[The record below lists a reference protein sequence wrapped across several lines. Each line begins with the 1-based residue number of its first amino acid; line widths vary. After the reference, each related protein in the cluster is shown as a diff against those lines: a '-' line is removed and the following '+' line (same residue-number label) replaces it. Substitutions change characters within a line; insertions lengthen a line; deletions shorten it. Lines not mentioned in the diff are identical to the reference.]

1 MKNLA
6 RHIELLLRDNDCVI
20 LPGFGGFIAHDVP
33 AYYVSEEGLY
43 YPPSRSISFNASI
56 TMNDGLLAQSYMK
69 SYQVDYARANYM
81 IDVAVEQ
88 LTDMLDEEGIATLPH
103 IGTLTQDI
111 NQSLQ
116 FVADEAGIASPLHFG
131 LGSFLIKDLAQLVN
145 APHKAEPTITHTTK
159 TIDLHIRKDVLR
171 RVVSTAA
178 VFLLLLMVALPTGD
192 HQPTDIAALRLTEI
206 ITTPQTQPVE
216 AIAIPCDTAIV
227 ALPVAEELAAPTFE
241 AEVIPAV
248 EIQPEAATI
257 ETPAEVI
264 TEETTIKPIVEQ
276 APIAEPTPAPV
287 AEAAIEP
294 VVEVAVGPAVEP
306 VPAAS
311 TVSEKTYHIIVASL
325 PNHRGADETLSQYA
339 RMGYTGASLVE
350 RDDRVRIS
358 LMQFADKAEA
368 NAQLAIL
375 RQQDKFKSAWLLA
388 VRN

>member
-88 LTDMLDEEGIATLPH
+88 LTDVLDEEGTATLPH

-131 LGSFLIKDLAQLVN
+131 LGSFLIRDLAQLVN
-145 APHKAEPTITHTTK
+145 APHKAEPTITHTAK

-178 VFLLLLMVALPTGD
+178 VFLLLLMLALPTCD

-206 ITTPQTQPVE
+206 ITTPQAQPVE

-241 AEVIPAV
+241 AEVIPAA
-248 EIQPEAATI
+248 EMQPEAATI

-264 TEETTIKPIVEQ
+264 AEEPTIKPIVEQ

-294 VVEVAVGPAVEP
+294 VVEVAVE
-306 VPAAS
+306 PAAS

>member
-88 LTDMLDEEGIATLPH
+88 LTDVLDEEGTATLPH

-131 LGSFLIKDLAQLVN
+131 LGSFLIRDLAQLVN
-145 APHKAEPTITHTTK
+145 APHKAEPTITHTAK

-206 ITTPQTQPVE
+206 ITTPQAQPVE

-241 AEVIPAV
+241 AEVIPAA
-248 EIQPEAATI
+248 EMQPEAATI

-264 TEETTIKPIVEQ
+264 AEEPTIKPIVEQ

-294 VVEVAVGPAVEP
+294 VVEVAVE
-306 VPAAS
+306 PAAS